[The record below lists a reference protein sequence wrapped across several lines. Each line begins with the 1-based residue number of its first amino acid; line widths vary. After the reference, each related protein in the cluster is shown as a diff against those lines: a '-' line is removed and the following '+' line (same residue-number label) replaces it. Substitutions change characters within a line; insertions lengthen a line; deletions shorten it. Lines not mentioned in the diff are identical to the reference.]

1 MENPCEKIEQN
12 RHSPSLLEKLANE
25 ILQKSTQISSY
36 LAANHHAQPSFDRD
50 APITCIPSNAP
61 PEIRKARQD
70 LMEGSLKAFQLATGP
85 SEYIP
90 HLALGFHYLACLRW
104 LAYFNIFA
112 KVPLQGSVPYEILA
126 EEANVSETQLKAIAR
141 MAMTHHLFCETEPN
155 HIAHTATSAL
165 FVTNP
170 ETHDWAMFMS
180 EKSASCASKILEA
193 SVKWPKSLAKNNT
206 AFNVAYGT
214 DKPFFEWLDTQ
225 PSEREQFAKY
235 MRMIQQSEGMSLSHL
250 VDGFDWASLGKATVV
265 DVGGST
271 GAASIALAKSFP
283 DLNFIVQDLS
293 GNTKSGAASLNE
305 PSLAG
310 RILFQEHNFF
320 DIQPFNGADVYLL
333 RMIIHDW
340 QLEDAVKIL
349 QQLLPA
355 LKKGSRIVIMDIV
368 LPTPGTIPTVQEGLL
383 RARDLTMLQSFNSTE
398 RDITEWTALV
408 KKADPNLQIINI
420 VQPVGSI
427 MAVLEIVWEHS

>member
-1 MENPCEKIEQN
+1 MVATMENHCEKLEQN
-12 RHSPSLLEKLANE
+12 GHSSSLLEKLANE
-25 ILQKSTQISSY
+25 ILQKSIQISMY
-36 LAANHHAQPSFDRD
+36 LAANDHAQPSFDRD
-50 APITCIPSNAP
+50 APITCIPANAP

-70 LMEGSLKAFQLATGP
+70 LMEGSLKAFQLAMGP

-90 HLALGFHYLACLRW
+90 NLALG
-104 LAYFNIFA
+104 
-112 KVPLQGSVPYEILA
+112 VMPLQGSVPYEILA
-126 EEANVSETQLKAIAR
+126 QEANVSETQLKAIAR
-141 MAMTHHLFCETEPN
+141 MAMTNNLFCETEPN

-165 FVTNP
+165 FVTHP
-170 ETHDWAMFMS
+170 ETHDWAIFMS

-225 PSEREQFAKY
+225 PTEREQFAKY
-235 MRMIQQSEGMSLSHL
+235 MRMIQQSE
-250 VDGFDWASLGKATVV
+250 VV

-271 GAASIALAKSFP
+271 GTASIALAKSFP
-283 DLNFIVQDLS
+283 DLNFIVQDLP

-355 LKKGSRIVIMDIV
+355 FKKGSRIVIMDIV

-398 RDITEWTALV
+398 RDTTEWTALV
-408 KKADPNLQIINI
+408 KKADPSLQIINI